1 VTKILEVNAT
11 VSGYSAANNGR
22 RLLSDVTVM
31 YDVETLSTSSSATVV
46 NNIEESV
53 RSGEFLTTLNSFSG
67 SYITKV
73 SSAGSQLEGGLSSPT
88 ASPVLIT
95 EQGSVTTNLYN
106 PGKPL
111 PCLLSPVFFPLSP
124 VLSPLSPLP
133 CLPSFISSH
142 LSPSVHVHVHAHQ
155 TTLLKMEIFCLITN
169 NLHLLLP
176 DL

>member
-1 VTKILEVNAT
+1 MTKILEINAT

-31 YDVETLSTSSSATVV
+31 YDVETLSTSSSATVI

-53 RSGEFLTTLNSFSG
+53 SSGEFLTTLNSLSG

-88 ASPVLIT
+88 ASPVLIM

-111 PCLLSPVFFPLSP
+111 PFLISHASFPLS
-124 VLSPLSPLP
+124 L
-133 CLPSFISSH
+133 LPSLLSSVTST
-142 LSPSVHVHVHAHQ
+142 LS
-155 TTLLKMEIFCLITN
+155 TLLLCSCHANQIALIK
-169 NLHLLLP
+169 L
-176 DL
+176 

>member
-1 VTKILEVNAT
+1 MTKILEVNAT

-53 RSGEFLTTLNSFSG
+53 SSGEFLTTLNSFGG

-88 ASPVLIT
+88 ASPVLAM

-106 PGKPL
+106 PGKLL
-111 PCLLSPVFFPLSP
+111 PCL
-124 VLSPLSPLP
+124 
-133 CLPSFISSH
+133 ISSFPSLLFPFLSFLLPLLCH
-142 LSPSVHVHVHAHQ
+142 LNPDSSLLYANVHVHIHAYQ
-155 TTLLKMEIFCLITN
+155 NAPSKTEISYLIVDN
-169 NLHLLLP
+169 PDLLLP